1 MTERELLDLIQKKES
16 PKLDFKRDYEEKKEN
31 ADYIADI
38 VSIANGNIDN
48 IGEIGYLIFGI
59 KEHQLSKNEIYGVG
73 TQKNCQEIQRHIA
86 EKLNNHVSPHIMNIE
101 VKDFYFDEKRVIV
114 IKIPFQNSPLILKK
128 DIKNTRYKVFNFL
141 FRIGDG
147 IQVVSEAYYTKIIDD
162 FKEKIE
168 NYKIANQIK
177 PSSEVFEP
185 KRKIDDG
192 TYRNQK
198 NKVSLFASLPVL
210 NYYYYKSRLS
220 IECEITFILENST
233 KIMLSVS
240 EEEVLLSLFSGY
252 KFKLYNENNKRDWI
266 VFFDKTNNL
275 FTIQISST
283 SLNISYETAKEL
295 SEILDDLQEVYA
307 SKMNNVEDKLN
318 SKGFPFSQK
327 YKNGFELCQI
337 DQRLWV
343 DIQKFVL
350 KHNRI
355 DNETGAWNIFG
366 DSLYEI
372 DVFNKEDKVHLMF
385 TYSID
390 ENIGFYRAINNPK
403 IVIIW
408 NTLDTHYSRI
418 NDIIMSVEESYN
430 WFIHKFIPQVI
441 KETYQDEQIE
451 NKSKLFFKKAS
462 NPKFKDKSYSIPY
475 NLKADEKDNGLLE
488 IISNLE
494 SFFNN
499 KEVAVTKNTL
509 KDLYEGF
516 ILLLE
521 KSEKLDFP
529 YLSDKL
535 RSVGNK
541 QRILSEKS
549 QFNFATRKDFIE
561 YIQKELNEI
570 EKGEMSIDD
579 LVSVFTIDH
588 ILRCYYIT
596 IRDNIDLYGDSFK
609 YDISQKLK
617 GIKEI
622 YDVLKVSRRRLGW

>member
-1 MTERELLDLIQKKES
+1 MTEKELLDLIQKKES

-38 VSIANGNIDN
+38 VSIANGNLDN

-59 KEHQLSKNEIYGVG
+59 KEYQLSKNEIYGAG

-101 VKDFYFDEKRVIV
+101 VEDFYFDEKRVIV
-114 IKIPFQNSPLILKK
+114 IKIPFQDSILILKR
-128 DIKNTRYKVFNFL
+128 DIKKTRYRTFNFL
-141 FRIGDG
+141 YRIGDA
-147 IQVVSEAYYTKIIDD
+147 IQVISNANDSKKVDE
-162 FKEKIE
+162 FKAKIE

-177 PSSEVFEP
+177 PSSEVFES
-185 KRKIDDG
+185 KREIDKEDG
-192 TYRNQK
+192 IYKNQK
-198 NKVSLFASLPVL
+198 NKVSLFASLPIL
-210 NYYYYKSRLS
+210 HDFKPRLS

-233 KIMLSVS
+233 KIMVSVS

-252 KFKLYNENNKRDWI
+252 RFKLFKKNNKRDWI
-266 VFFDKTNNL
+266 VFFDKTTNL
-275 FTIQISST
+275 YTIQISST
-283 SLNISYETAKEL
+283 SLNISYETAKDL
-295 SEILDDLQEVYA
+295 SEMLDDLQEVYA

-318 SKGFPFSQK
+318 SKGFPFSLE

-337 DQRLWV
+337 DQRLWT

-350 KHNRI
+350 KHNQYREG
-355 DNETGAWNIFG
+355 DDEWDIFG
-366 DSLYEI
+366 NSVQTIIVYK
-372 DVFNKEDKVHLMF
+372 NMKVDMMF
-385 TYSID
+385 TYRID
-390 ENIGFYRAINNPK
+390 KNIVFNGAINNPK
-403 IVIIW
+403 IVIVW
-408 NTLDTHYSRI
+408 NTLDSHDSMI

-441 KETYQDEQIE
+441 KETYQDEQIK
-451 NKSKLFFKKAS
+451 NSSKLFFKKAS
-462 NPKFKDKSYSIPY
+462 NPKFKDKSYLVPY
-475 NLKADEKDNGLLE
+475 SLKADEKNDSLLE
-488 IISNLE
+488 IIGKLVN
-494 SFFNN
+494 FFYA

-509 KDLYEGF
+509 KNLYEGL
-516 ILLLE
+516 ILLFK

-529 YLSDKL
+529 FLSNKL
-535 RSVGNK
+535 SFVGNK
-541 QRILSEKS
+541 QQIPSEES
-549 QFNFATRKDFIE
+549 QLNFATRKDFIE
-561 YIQKELNEI
+561 HIQKELNEI

-596 IRDNIDLYGDSFK
+596 ILDNIDLYGDSFK

-622 YDVLKVSRRRLGW
+622 YDVLKVSGRRFGW